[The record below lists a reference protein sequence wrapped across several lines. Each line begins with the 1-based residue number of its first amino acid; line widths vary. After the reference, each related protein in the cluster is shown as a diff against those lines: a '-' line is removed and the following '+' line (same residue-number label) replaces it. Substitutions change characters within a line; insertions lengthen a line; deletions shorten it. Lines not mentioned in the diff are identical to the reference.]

1 MTQKQGMIADCNIVI
16 SANLL
21 FQCHLPAGLPRAEI
35 EPRTLQAGLR
45 SRFPLKKMNADDA
58 ETRDDRRLQYRDQ
71 RKSPF
76 SVSPACRQAGLR
88 SRF

>member
-1 MTQKQGMIADCNIVI
+1 MTADHSILI

-21 FQCHLPAGLPRAEI
+21 FQCH
-35 EPRTLQAGLR
+35 QR

-76 SVSPACRQAGLR
+76 SVSSAFPLSIEEDER
-88 SRF
+88 